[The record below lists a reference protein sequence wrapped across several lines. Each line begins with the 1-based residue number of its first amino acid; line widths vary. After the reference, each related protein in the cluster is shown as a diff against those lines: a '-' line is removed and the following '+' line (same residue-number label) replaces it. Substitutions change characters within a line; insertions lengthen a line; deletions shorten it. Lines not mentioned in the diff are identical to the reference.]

1 MINNEFKG
9 SLKPMM
15 KTSEMVSHLKHKNIK
30 FEKMS
35 EDDALRYLKYN
46 NNYYNVTAYRHNFAK
61 YPSPAGKY
69 EGLYQDLDFA
79 YLKDMAIIDYRVRL
93 LLFKMVIDIEHYL
106 KIRILNII
114 EEIDEEDGYKIV
126 NSYLKYDYNNS
137 KISKNVN
144 DSIRR
149 KVTNNNYKD
158 VFIQYDFDGNRKIEN
173 IPVWEFLEIITFGEL
188 IRFYDFFI
196 HEYNLKKEYQYVQI
210 LKDIVKLR
218 NAVAHNTSILSQ
230 LAERDD
236 IHPVTCNIMEYLKDC
251 NIGKTT
257 RKNKLNNSRIRQ
269 ITCTLYMFNKVVTS
283 DGIKENICKEIN
295 KLFFYRIVLHKDYYN
310 NNELLKSV
318 YLYFKNIIEKN
329 YKNIKK

>member
-1 MINNEFKG
+1 MISDEFKG

-15 KTSEMVSHLKHKNIK
+15 KTSLMVSHLKQKNIK

-35 EDDALRYLKYN
+35 ENDALRYLKYN

-61 YPSPAGKY
+61 YQCGKLIGKY
-69 EGLYQDLDFA
+69 IDLDFA

-126 NSYLKYDYNNS
+126 NAYLKYDYNNS

-158 VFIQYDFDGNRKIEN
+158 ILIQYDLDGNRKIKN

-230 LAERDD
+230 LAKKDD
-236 IHPVTCNIMEYLKDC
+236 IHPVSYKIMQYLNDC
-251 NIGKTT
+251 NVGKAA
-257 RKNKLNNSRIRQ
+257 RDNKTNNSRIRQ

-283 DGIKENICKEIN
+283 DGIKENICKKIN

-310 NNELLKSV
+310 NNELLRSV
-318 YLYFKNIIEKN
+318 CLYFKNIIEKS
-329 YKNIKK
+329 YKNM

>member
-1 MINNEFKG
+1 M
-9 SLKPMM
+9 
-15 KTSEMVSHLKHKNIK
+15 
-30 FEKMS
+30 
-35 EDDALRYLKYN
+35 
-46 NNYYNVTAYRHNFAK
+46 
-61 YPSPAGKY
+61 
-69 EGLYQDLDFA
+69 
-79 YLKDMAIIDYRVRL
+79 
-93 LLFKMVIDIEHYL
+93 
-106 KIRILNII
+106 
-114 EEIDEEDGYKIV
+114 
-126 NSYLKYDYNNS
+126 
-137 KISKNVN
+137 
-144 DSIRR
+144 
-149 KVTNNNYKD
+149 
-158 VFIQYDFDGNRKIEN
+158 
-173 IPVWEFLEIITFGEL
+173 
-188 IRFYDFFI
+188 
-196 HEYNLKKEYQYVQI
+196 QI

-329 YKNIKK
+329 YKKIKK